1 MFYSVLKSW
10 MTKMEFSSLRGYE
23 HHFIIYLLNGL
34 SDDCPEI
41 SNDCHEFLE
50 IHGARMKETLAALG
64 KD

>member
-1 MFYSVLKSW
+1 
-10 MTKMEFSSLRGYE
+10 MEFSSLRGYE